1 MSLIHG
7 PRPKRD
13 SAKFIVQ
20 KSHER
25 RGIAVEKIQVVGTDR
40 ALEELRRRNRS
51 MSRTDREGGY
61 KWQIVP
67 ISGIGGRRLA
77 FGFKRN

>member
-1 MSLIHG
+1 MSLING
-7 PRPKRD
+7 PQPKRD

-20 KSHER
+20 KSQET
-25 RGIAVEKIQVVGTDR
+25 RGIAVEKIQVIGSSR

-51 MSRTDREGGY
+51 MSRTDGQGGFE
-61 KWQIVP
+61 WEIVP
-67 ISGIGGRRLA
+67 QSAIGARRLA